1 MRHSVGQTRNGLL
14 VVVDLICS
22 PAAKHIAQQ
31 PHLLGY
37 AKEILQQKALRN
49 ATATIEYDMGR
60 VIGYSPTTHTTNDDT
75 IFYAQ
80 LMRDDTYTRFV
91 KKTSSQSTQYVTLIL
106 RRASDN
112 AYEIEDIWIGR
123 FYPPRPGT
131 LDETAMSKP
140 YWTDHAFIFDNQP
153 IQLRSVTKVV
163 PY

>member
-1 MRHSVGQTRNGLL
+1 MRHSVGQTRNGLS
-14 VVVDLICS
+14 VVVDLISS

-49 ATATIEYDMGR
+49 AAATIEHDMGYA
-60 VIGYSPTTHTTNDDT
+60 IGHSPTVQTTDEDA

-80 LMRDDTYTRFV
+80 LMRDETYTRFV
-91 KKTSSQSTQYVTLIL
+91 KKASSQSTQYVTLIL
-106 RRASDN
+106 RRTSDS

-123 FYPPRPGT
+123 FYPPRPGA
-131 LDETAMSKP
+131 LDETALSKS
-140 YWTDHAFIFDNQP
+140 YWNDHAFIFDNQP
-153 IQLRSVTKVV
+153 IQLRSITKIK